1 MVCEPETGQG
11 MRVFE
16 GSVRK
21 RAGSGKNNV
30 WDLWWLRVA
39 KATTWCKVAPAA
51 DAERIRVRGMC
62 AMLRTMVGCGVR
74 ALGAMLAAGGRVR
87 PTRPGEAIV
96 GDVLLTFDR

>member
-30 WDLWWLRVA
+30 WNLCWRRVA
-39 KATTWCKVAPAA
+39 KSTTWCKVAPAA
-51 DAERIRVRGMC
+51 GAVRIRVRGMC
-62 AMLRTMVGCGVR
+62 AVLRTMVGCGVR
-74 ALGAMLAAGGRVR
+74 VLEAMLAAGGRGR
-87 PTRPGEAIV
+87 PARPGEAIV
-96 GDVLLTFDR
+96 GDVLLTLR